1 MSPTSPALPSLLS
14 YLPSEV
20 LVHDLAGV
28 FHVFPATGLTL
39 PIYFALKG
47 KHGYQLENREKLVFD
62 IQRIVAIQASQ
73 HDYVVFPQSRFPFLR
88 EVTSGLANCVELRKR
103 SKLEVCQRAQES
115 AKWGRE
121 ARVSQELAWAEM
133 GETFIINKI
142 KSNQRKHYVPYLFE
156 PMSLPETANV
166 LLLDDFIMSGNTL
179 SAMRAAIGASNV
191 IALGIFYQLDSAEK
205 LKQVLPST

>member
-1 MSPTSPALPSLLS
+1 MTSSGLLPS
-14 YLPSEV
+14 
-20 LVHDLAGV
+20 
-28 FHVFPATGLTL
+28 
-39 PIYFALKG
+39 
-47 KHGYQLENREKLVFD
+47 R
-62 IQRIVAIQASQ
+62 QASTT
-73 HDYVVFPQSRFPFLR
+73 VFPQSRFPFLR
-88 EVTSGLANCVELRKR
+88 EVTSGLASCVELRKR

-133 GETFIINKI
+133 GETLIINKI

-179 SAMRAAIGASNV
+179 SAMRAAIGAPNV

>member
-73 HDYVVFPQSRFPFLR
+73 HDCLSTIAISVP
-88 EVTSGLANCVELRKR
+88 EGGHKR
-103 SKLEVCQRAQES
+103 TRQLCRA
-115 AKWGRE
+115 
-121 ARVSQELAWAEM
+121 SQTQQA
-133 GETFIINKI
+133 
-142 KSNQRKHYVPYLFE
+142 
-156 PMSLPETANV
+156 
-166 LLLDDFIMSGNTL
+166 
-179 SAMRAAIGASNV
+179 
-191 IALGIFYQLDSAEK
+191 
-205 LKQVLPST
+205 